1 MNRSM
6 KALVVVLAAAGVL
19 ALGPR
24 AVAAQGRARPNV
36 PPAAAGDDVPGVTP
50 GEIQRMFD
58 AYALLQAQEQLKI
71 GDEQFTKFLTRFKDL
86 QQVRRQTLNERGR
99 IINALRRTLNQG
111 AGEDELKARL
121 TELQE
126 LETRAAA
133 DIRKAYD
140 AINQVLDVQQQAKF
154 RVFEELME
162 RRKLELVMRARLA
175 NRPKL

>member
-1 MNRSM
+1 M
-6 KALVVVLAAAGVL
+6 KALFV
-19 ALGPR
+19 
-24 AVAAQGRARPNV
+24 AVAAASVVALHPHVSVAQGRGRPNA
-36 PPAAAGDDVPGVTP
+36 PAGAPEEAPGVTP
-50 GEIQRMFD
+50 AEIQRMFD

-99 IINALRRTLNQG
+99 IVNTLRRMLNQG
-111 AGEDELKARL
+111 ASDEELKARL
-121 TELQE
+121 NELQE
-126 LETRAAA
+126 LDTRSAA
-133 DIRKAYD
+133 DIKKAYD

-162 RRKLELVMRARLA
+162 RRKLELVMRARQA

>member
-1 MNRSM
+1 M
-6 KALVVVLAAAGVL
+6 KALFVAIAAAGVL
-19 ALGPR
+19 ALDPVV
-24 AVAAQGRARPNV
+24 VAAQGRGRPNL
-36 PPAAAGDDVPGVTP
+36 PPGAPDDAAPGVTP
-50 GEIQRMFD
+50 AEIQRMFD

-71 GDEQFTKFLTRFKDL
+71 GDDQFTKFLTRFKDL

-99 IINALRRTLNQG
+99 IINMLRRMLNQG
-111 AGEDELKARL
+111 AGEDDLKARL

-126 LETRAAA
+126 LETRSAA
-133 DIRKAYD
+133 DMKKAYD

-162 RRKLELVMRARLA
+162 RRKLELVMRARQA

>member
-1 MNRSM
+1 MR
-6 KALVVVLAAAGVL
+6 VPIAGAL
-19 ALGPR
+19 ALQPS
-24 AVAAQGRARPNV
+24 AAAAQGRARPNA
-36 PPAAAGDDVPGVTP
+36 PPGAPEDVQGVTP
-50 GEIQRMFD
+50 AEIQRMFD

-99 IINALRRTLNQG
+99 IINMLRRMLNQG
-111 AGEDELKARL
+111 ASEDDLKARL

-126 LETRAAA
+126 LDTRATT
-133 DIRKAYD
+133 DIKKAYD

-162 RRKLELVMRARLA
+162 RRKLELVMRARQA